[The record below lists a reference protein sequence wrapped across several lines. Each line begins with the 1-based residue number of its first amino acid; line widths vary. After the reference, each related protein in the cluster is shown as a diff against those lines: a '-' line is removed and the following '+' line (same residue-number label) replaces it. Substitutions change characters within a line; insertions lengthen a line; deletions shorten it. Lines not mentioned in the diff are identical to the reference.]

1 MCNKA
6 HFQVKVSYPFC
17 YGNSIINGRPIKD
30 NGRIVVESPV
40 NQALNK
46 YRDEW
51 YPNGKKI
58 VPSMVYDLNPLGLAV
73 WFMDDGS
80 YHKGTSNYYFATDGF
95 SLNDVTVLVD
105 MLKTN
110 FSISA
115 TIHQRKNKYVLYIPA
130 KSRERFTSLIY
141 PYLCNSMLY
150 KIGHNKQGE
159 LLET

>member
-1 MCNKA
+1 MCNNA

-17 YGNSIINGRPIKD
+17 YGNSIISGRLIKD
-30 NGRIVVESPV
+30 NGRIVVESHV

-46 YRDEW
+46 YRDVW

-95 SLNDVTVLVD
+95 SLSDMTVLVD
-105 MLKTN
+105 MLKMN

-115 TIHQRKNKYVLYIPA
+115 TIH
-130 KSRERFTSLIY
+130 
-141 PYLCNSMLY
+141 
-150 KIGHNKQGE
+150 
-159 LLET
+159 